1 MINSATTLD
10 KTKKV
15 KNLNKISKTMP
26 IINRIKIMRN
36 ILQEP
41 ISIESYYIKI
51 KNIIKAINKCIPK
64 QKL

>member
-15 KNLNKISKTMP
+15 KNLSKISKTMP

-36 ILQEP
+36 IFQEP

>member
-15 KNLNKISKTMP
+15 KNLNKISKIMP

>member
-1 MINSATTLD
+1 MINSATTQD

-15 KNLNKISKTMP
+15 KNLKKISKIML
-26 IINRIKIMRN
+26 IINRIKIMHN
-36 ILQEP
+36 IFQEP
-41 ISIESYYIKI
+41 ISIESCYIKI